1 MLIGL
6 WIRDVVLIEALDL
19 SIGPGLT
26 VLTGETGAGK
36 SIILDAMGLAVGAR
50 ADAGLVRHGAA
61 QAAASAVFAP
71 APDHPVWD
79 LLEEKGL
86 SYARDEDL
94 VLRRTLSADGRSRA
108 FVNDQATGVGVLKEV
123 GEALLEVHG
132 QHETVG
138 LLDARTHRPM
148 LDAFGG
154 LEAKAA
160 KVAEGWRGWR
170 EAKEAV
176 AALRDEVA
184 RAAAETEELTLRL
197 TELDRLDPR
206 EGEETE
212 LAEERA
218 VLGAAEKALTD
229 ISGAREVFEGL
240 TGRVAGAVRA
250 LDRAR
255 ERALLAGA
263 TEAGTAVKRLAEA
276 SAALDRTLIEAAEAE
291 AAIDAAAEAF
301 AFEPDRLEK
310 AEERLFD
317 LRGLA
322 RKLHVPVEDL
332 PTLRARFAE
341 RLQAVEGSEDALKAA
356 EAALAAARAF
366 DFEPDRLEKTEER
379 LFALRAMAR
388 KLGVAVEL
396 LPARRTDIAASLAAM
411 ENADAALAQADA
423 RAAAS
428 RAAYLA
434 AAAELSAARRAAGDK
449 LAKAVMGELAPLKLD
464 KARFQVA
471 VTPLAEDKAGPTG
484 LDRVAFEIATLPGA
498 PFADL
503 GAIASGGELAR
514 FALALKAALAGR
526 GPGPQPLMI
535 FDEVDQGVGGAVADA
550 VGLRLKRLA
559 GEGQVLVVTHSPQ
572 VAARADAHWRIAK
585 AGEGARVRTLV
596 EDLPAADREEEIA
609 RMLAGAEITDAARAA
624 ARALIGA

>member
-36 SIILDAMGLAVGAR
+36 SIILDALGLAVGAR
-50 ADAGLVRHGAA
+50 AEAGLVRRGAA

-71 APDHPVWD
+71 APTHPVWD

-138 LLDARTHRPM
+138 LLDARTHRPL

-154 LEAKAA
+154 LDTRPI
-160 KVAEGWRGWR
+160 AERWRAWR
-170 EAKEAV
+170 EAREAV
-176 AALRDEVA
+176 EALRAEVA
-184 RAAAETEELTLRL
+184 RSDAETEELTLRL
-197 TELDRLDPR
+197 AELDRLDPR

-218 VLGAAEKALTD
+218 ILGASEKALAD
-229 ISGAREVFEGL
+229 IAAAREVFEGL
-240 TGRVAGAVRA
+240 TARVAGAARA
-250 LDRAR
+250 LSRAH

-263 TEAGTAVKRLAEA
+263 AETGSAVKRLTEA
-276 SAALDRTLIEAAEAE
+276 SAAIERVLIEGAEAE
-291 AAIDAAAEAF
+291 AAVDAAAQAF
-301 AFEPDRLEK
+301 DFEPDRLEK

-322 RKLHVPVEDL
+322 RKLHVPVEEL

-341 RLQAVEGSEDALKAA
+341 RLRAAETSEDALKAA
-356 EAALAAARAF
+356 QAALAAAREAYLA
-366 DFEPDRLEKTEER
+366 E
-379 LFALRAMAR
+379 AG
-388 KLGVAVEL
+388 KLTA
-396 LPARRTDIAASLAAM
+396 
-411 ENADAALAQADA
+411 A
-423 RAAAS
+423 RAAAGE
-428 RAAYLA
+428 RLA
-434 AAAELSAARRAAGDK
+434 TAVMAELG
-449 LAKAVMGELAPLKLD
+449 PLKLD
-464 KARFQVA
+464 KASFRVA
-471 VTPLAEDKAGPTG
+471 VTAQGEEKAGPTG
-484 LDRVAFEIATLPGA
+484 LDRVAFEIATNPGA
-498 PFADL
+498 PFGEL

-526 GPGPQPLMI
+526 GAGPQPLMI

-550 VGLRLKRLA
+550 VGLRLKGLA
-559 GEGQVLVVTHSPQ
+559 RDAQVLVVTHSPQ
-572 VAARADAHWRIAK
+572 VAARSDAHWRIAK
-585 AGEGARVRTLV
+585 AGEGDRLRTTL
-596 EDLPAADREEEIA
+596 EDLSAPDREEEIA

-624 ARALIGA
+624 ARALMEA

>member
-36 SIILDAMGLAVGAR
+36 SIILDALGLAVGAR
-50 ADAGLVRHGAA
+50 ADAGLVRRGAA

-71 APDHPVWD
+71 SPHHPVWD
-79 LLEEKGL
+79 LLEDKGL

-154 LEAKAA
+154 LEAQGRA
-160 KVAEGWRGWR
+160 VAERWRDWR
-170 EAKEAV
+170 HARDAV
-176 AALRDEVA
+176 ETLRAEVV
-184 RAAAETEELTLRL
+184 RADAETEELTLRL
-197 TELDRLDPR
+197 AELDRMDPR
-206 EGEETE
+206 DGEETE

-218 VLGAAEKALTD
+218 ILGASEKALAD
-229 ISGAREVFEGL
+229 IAAGREVFDGL
-240 TGRVAGAVRA
+240 LARVAGAARA
-250 LDRAR
+250 LSRAH

-263 TEAGTAVKRLAEA
+263 AETGGAVTRLTDA
-276 SAALDRTLIEAAEAE
+276 SAAVERMLIEAAEAE
-291 AAIDAAAEAF
+291 ASIEAAALAF
-301 AFEPDRLEK
+301 DFEPDRLEK

-322 RKLHVPVEDL
+322 RKLQVSVEEL
-332 PTLRARFAE
+332 PALRVRFAE
-341 RLQAVEGSEDALKAA
+341 RLRAVETSEGALRAA
-356 EAALAAARAF
+356 EAALAAAR
-366 DFEPDRLEKTEER
+366 E
-379 LFALRAMAR
+379 
-388 KLGVAVEL
+388 
-396 LPARRTDIAASLAAM
+396 
-411 ENADAALAQADA
+411 
-423 RAAAS
+423 
-428 RAAYLA
+428 AYLA
-434 AAAELSAARRAAGDK
+434 EAGKLTAARVAAGER
-449 LAKAVMGELAPLKLD
+449 LAKAVMAELAPLKLD

-471 VTPLAEDKAGPTG
+471 VTAQAEDKAGPTG
-484 LDRVAFEIATLPGA
+484 LDRVAFEIATNPGA
-498 PFADL
+498 PFGDL

-526 GPGPQPLMI
+526 SGGPQPLMI

-559 GEGQVLVVTHSPQ
+559 ADAQVLVVTHSPQ
-572 VAARADAHWRIAK
+572 VAARAGAHWRIAK
-585 AGEGARVRTLV
+585 AGEGDRLRTVV
-596 EDLPAADREEEIA
+596 ETLSPTEREEEIA